1 MKELELLKKDWDKNE
16 DAFKDYSEYE
26 IYTMIKHKSVSVAKT
41 LFLIGLIE
49 IVLWSVY
56 GYINGEFPYLRAVL
70 FSGFIILAVLLFR
83 RLKTGNDSLSLM
95 KNILN
100 IRKLILGYAAI
111 SFFLIILD
119 NLIHFDLYTRD
130 FMAGAKDGWNK
141 GHNIIVHT
149 NPGTMVPEWGNYA
162 VFLFFMLLAFF
173 IIYAVYKR
181 TYGKIL
187 SDLRKNYRDLS
198 RIEEKP
204 FD

>member
-16 DAFKDYSEYE
+16 DGFKNYSENE
-26 IYTMIKHKSVSVAKT
+26 IYSMIKQKSISVAKT
-41 LFLIGLIE
+41 LFLVGVIE
-49 IVLWSVY
+49 IAVWSVY
-56 GYINGEFPYLRAVL
+56 GYINGEFPYLRLLL

-83 RLKTGNDSLSLM
+83 KLKTGQDSLSLM

-100 IRKLILGYAAI
+100 MRKLIFGYAAI

-130 FMAGAKDGWNK
+130 FMAGIKDGWHK
-141 GHNIIVHT
+141 GHHIIVHT
-149 NPGTMVPEWGNYA
+149 DPETMVPEWGNYA

-173 IIYAVYKR
+173 IIYTIYKR